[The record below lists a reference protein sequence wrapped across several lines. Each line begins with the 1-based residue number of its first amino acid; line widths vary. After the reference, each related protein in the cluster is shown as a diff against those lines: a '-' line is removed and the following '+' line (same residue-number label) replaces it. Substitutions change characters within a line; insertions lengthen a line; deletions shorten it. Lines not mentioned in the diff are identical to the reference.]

1 VGLPAGLTLVLAR
14 VARGRA
20 RRHRQTRCARLSSPR
35 SLALARTTGTLRSA
49 LSRASRRSIVLTSL
63 RAILADVGV
72 PDIVGIT
79 DSWRLRSV
87 CVRRGGCD
95 APMHMLIYALVEA
108 PSQDA
113 ALSNATTV
121 FDRLVG
127 ARAQSQAVFDYY
139 TTFDDTSATVSG
151 PARFGDLPVAT
162 RVDSEAGQALL
173 ERGWA
178 ATKQEFERHLE
189 RVREGLDQYSVE
201 EIMRDEDLVR
211 HACHQLG
218 AYEGSTIFLYDEHA
232 TGIRHRDQLDRVL
245 ADTDDCWIV
254 PADVHY

>member
-1 VGLPAGLTLVLAR
+1 VS
-14 VARGRA
+14 ARGA
-20 RRHRQTRCARLSSPR
+20 DGA
-35 SLALARTTGTLRSA
+35 LRSA
-49 LSRASRRSIVLTSL
+49 LSRASRRSIVLTAL
-63 RAILADVGV
+63 RAILADGGAS
-72 PDIVGIT
+72 DIVGIT

-95 APMHMLIYALVEA
+95 AIMHMLVYALVEA
-108 PSQDA
+108 SSQED

-127 ARAQSQAVFDYY
+127 ARAQSRAVFDYY
-139 TTFDDTSATVSG
+139 TTFDDTESSVSG
-151 PARFGDLPVAT
+151 PARFGDLPVAA
-162 RVDSEAGQALL
+162 RVDSEIGQALL

-189 RVREGLDQYSVE
+189 RVRAGLDQYSVE

-218 AYEGSTIFLYDEHA
+218 AYEGSMIFLYDEHA

-245 ADTDDCWIV
+245 DDTEDCWIV